1 MLQALQERDG
11 EIIYNI
17 TILEDS
23 AISFSTM
30 IGLSTPRKKK
40 KEKKKKKGGM
50 SKSFCNNYYY

>member
-40 KEKKKKKGGM
+40 KEKKKSGAR
-50 SKSFCNNYYY
+50 STTSQ